1 MNIVVEARHMEVTD
15 AIRRYIESKA
25 AKLPR
30 YYDGVRSAEVVLG
43 MEADQAM
50 MEIIVQADRKA
61 AFVASA
67 RDEDMYAC
75 IDRCL
80 HKVIEQ
86 LRRYKDRVRD
96 HQGTPHGAAGS
107 E

>member
-1 MNIVVEARHMEVTD
+1 MEVTD

-30 YYDGVRSAEVVLG
+30 YYDSVRSAEVILG
-43 MEADQAM
+43 MEAEQPM

-96 HQGTPHGAAGS
+96 HQGRPHGAAGS

>member
-25 AKLPR
+25 AKLSR
-30 YYDGVRSAEVVLG
+30 YYDNIRSAEVVLG
-43 MEADQAM
+43 MEADQPM
-50 MEIIVQADRKA
+50 MEIIVQAGRKT

-96 HQGTPHGAAGS
+96 HKGTPHGAAGP